1 MPRSATVACLAALLA
16 TTVWAASPSPM
27 NSASR
32 EEARLS
38 LSPVPVEPGPASLQI
53 GSPAPTFS
61 YLAAADG
68 RWHPFTEV
76 LGQNDV
82 VLVFDPTD
90 EELSGIERQRELF
103 AQIGIQV
110 VGVTDL
116 STRKTTSLAKRLPY
130 SGLLV
135 SDPMGAI
142 ASLFHSI
149 DPSTGTRVNSY
160 FVIDKKLRLRAMYFG
175 PIPTPEL
182 LAATAARSLGRTLP
196 PSAFTS
202 TTDR

>member
-1 MPRSATVACLAALLA
+1 
-16 TTVWAASPSPM
+16 M

-32 EEARLS
+32 EEARLP

-76 LGQNDV
+76 LAQHDV
-82 VLVFDPTD
+82 VLVFAPTD
-90 EELSGIERQRELF
+90 DELAGFERERELF
-103 AQIGIQV
+103 AQIGVQPV
-110 VGVTDL
+110 AVTDL
-116 STRKTTSLAKRLPY
+116 STRRTTALAKRLPY
-130 SGLLV
+130 TGLLV
-135 SDPMGAI
+135 SDPMAAI
-142 ASLFHSI
+142 AGLFHSI
-149 DPSTGTRVNSY
+149 DSTSGARVRSY
-160 FVIDKKLRLRAMYFG
+160 FVIDTKLRLRAMYFG
-175 PIPTPEL
+175 PIPPPEL
-182 LAATAARSLGRTLP
+182 LAATAARSLGRPLP